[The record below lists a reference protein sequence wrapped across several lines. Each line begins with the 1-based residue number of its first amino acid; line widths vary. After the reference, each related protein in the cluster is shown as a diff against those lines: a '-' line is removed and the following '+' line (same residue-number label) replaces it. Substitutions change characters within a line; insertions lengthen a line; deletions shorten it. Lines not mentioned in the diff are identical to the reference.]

1 MTKQALKVIMAKLG
15 LDGHD
20 RGILLVS
27 QWLRDAG
34 LEVIYLGG
42 YQTPENVANAAMQ
55 EDAKVIGLSFAG
67 GDHLFHTKKMVEKMK
82 EKGLEETVLVVGGVF
97 PDQDIP
103 KLKELGAQAVFVAGS
118 PMQNIVDYL
127 KELSESIV

>member
-1 MTKQALKVIMAKLG
+1 MTGEGLKIIMAKVG

-34 LEVIYLGG
+34 MEVIYLGG
-42 YQTPENVANAAMQ
+42 YQTPENVANAAIQ
-55 EDAKVIGLSFAG
+55 EDAHVIGLSFGG
-67 GDHLFHTKKMVEKMK
+67 GDHLYHTKKMVEKMR
-82 EKGLEETVLVVGGVF
+82 EKGLKETILIAGGVF

-118 PMQNIVDYL
+118 PMQAIVDYL
-127 KELSESIV
+127 KALRERVA

>member
-1 MTKQALKVIMAKLG
+1 MAKLG

-34 LEVIYLGG
+34 MEVVYLGG
-42 YQTPENVANAAMQ
+42 YQTPENVANAAIQ
-55 EDAKVIGLSFAG
+55 EDAHVIGLSYAG
-67 GDHLFHTKKMVEKMK
+67 GDHLFHTRKMVEKMN
-82 EKGLEETVLVVGGVF
+82 EKGLQDTILVVGGVF

-103 KLKELGAQAVFVAGS
+103 RLKELGAQAVFVAGT
-118 PMQNIVDYL
+118 PMDKIVDYITGL
-127 KELSESIV
+127 KDSGS

>member
-1 MTKQALKVIMAKLG
+1 MAADGQKVIMAKVG

-34 LEVIYLGG
+34 IEVIYLGG
-42 YQTPENVANAAMQ
+42 YQTVDNVVNAAIQ
-55 EDAKVIGLSFAG
+55 EDALVIGLSYAG
-67 GDHLFHTKKMVEKMK
+67 GDHLFHTRNMVKNLADK
-82 EKGLEETVLVVGGVF
+82 NLKDITLIVGGVF

-103 KLKELGAQAVFVAGS
+103 KLKELGAEAVFVAGT
-118 PMQNIVDYL
+118 PMDKIV
-127 KELSESIV
+127 KHFVGIKV

>member
-1 MTKQALKVIMAKLG
+1 MAETGLKVIMAKLG

-42 YQTPENVANAAMQ
+42 YQTPDNVINAAIQ

-67 GDHLFHTKKMVEKMK
+67 GDHLFHTKKMMEKLK
-82 EKGLEETVLVVGGVF
+82 EKGLGDTILIAGGVF

-103 KLKELGAQAVFVAGS
+103 KLKELGAQEVFVAGT
-118 PMQNIVDYL
+118 PMQTIADYITGL
-127 KELSESIV
+127 KESVS

>member
-1 MTKQALKVIMAKLG
+1 MAATGLKVIMAKLG

-34 LEVIYLGG
+34 MEVIYLGG
-42 YQTPENVANAAMQ
+42 YQTPENVANAAIQ
-55 EDAKVIGLSFAG
+55 EDAQVIGLSFAG
-67 GDHLFHTKKMVEKMK
+67 GDHLFHTKKMLEKMK
-82 EKGLEETVLVVGGVF
+82 EKGLQETTLIAGGVF

-103 KLKELGAQAVFVAGS
+103 KLKDLGAHAVFVAGT
-118 PMQNIVDYL
+118 PMQEIVDFMKDL
-127 KELSESIV
+127 TERAA

>member
-1 MTKQALKVIMAKLG
+1 MTGEGLKIIMAKLG

-34 LEVIYLGG
+34 MEVIYLGG
-42 YQTPENVANAAMQ
+42 YQTTENVANAAIQ
-55 EDAKVIGLSFAG
+55 EDAHVIGLSFGG
-67 GDHLFHTKKMVEKMK
+67 GDHLYHTKKMVEKMH
-82 EKGLEETVLVVGGVF
+82 EKGLKETILIAGGVF

-118 PMQNIVDYL
+118 PMQAIVDYL
-127 KELSESIV
+127 KALRERVA